1 MAGDSGRSGSKERL
15 LTEAKSLEQ
24 SLSEAFQE
32 ADGLQA
38 PLPTRLDFYLGESRR
53 LLPDLEATYDQLVER
68 IRANGAD
75 AHVPAIGERLPDFL
89 MTDSDGHV
97 V

>member
-32 ADGLQA
+32 ADALQA
-38 PLPTRLDFYLGESRR
+38 PLGARLDFPIS
-53 LLPDLEATYDQLVER
+53 
-68 IRANGAD
+68 
-75 AHVPAIGERLPDFL
+75 
-89 MTDSDGHV
+89 S
-97 V
+97 